1 MACWECCKCNDKE
14 QIVAGGVI
22 AKSSSAVSS
31 SVGSKGAAF
40 GLREDL
46 KDWQTFTI
54 DIQQALDEKIGLGV
68 NPDVESGGLKVVA
81 LQAGTITDWNKRNPE
96 SQVCVGD
103 RLVEVN
109 GINSAS
115 GNIHLMME
123 QCKKGGKLT
132 LTFKRPLV

>member
-22 AKSSSAVSS
+22 ASKSSS
-31 SVGSKGAAF
+31 SVPNGKGATF
-40 GLREDL
+40 GLRDDL
-46 KDWQTFTI
+46 KDWKTFSVSI
-54 DIQQALDEKIGLGV
+54 DQALDEKIGLGV

-81 LQAGTITDWNKRNPE
+81 LQAGSIAEWNKSRPDC
-96 SQVCVGD
+96 QVCVGD

-123 QCKKGGKLT
+123 QCKKGGRLE
-132 LTFKRPLV
+132 LTFKRPVT